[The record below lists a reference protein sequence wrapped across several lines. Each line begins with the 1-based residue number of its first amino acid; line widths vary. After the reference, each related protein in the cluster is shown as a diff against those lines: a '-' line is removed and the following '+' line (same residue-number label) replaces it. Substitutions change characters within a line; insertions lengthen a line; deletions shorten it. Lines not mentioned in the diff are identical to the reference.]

1 MKFNLSTPFRRQ
13 LAGWAVMA
21 TAAVTLVACGG
32 SGSDGVNSSSAPITT
47 PPPPSAAASVPPSA
61 VVDVP
66 AFVSY
71 LNTLAVNDAQEPLL
85 TDSVT
90 PPVNESGEP
99 ILI

>member
-1 MKFNLSTPFRRQ
+1 MKFNLSTPFLRQ

-32 SGSDGVNSSSAPITT
+32 SGSDGVNSGSAPITA
-47 PPPPSAAASVPPSA
+47 PPPSAAASVPPSA

-71 LNTLAVNDAQEPLL
+71 LNTLAVNDTQEPLL
-85 TDSVT
+85 TDSIT

>member
-1 MKFNLSTPFRRQ
+1 MKFNLSPPLRRQ
-13 LAGWAVMA
+13 LVGWAVMA
-21 TAAVTLVACGG
+21 TAAATLVACGG

-47 PPPPSAAASVPPSA
+47 PPPSAAASVPPSA

-90 PPVNESGEP
+90 PPVNENGEP

>member
-1 MKFNLSTPFRRQ
+1 MKFNLRTPFRRQ
-13 LAGWAVMA
+13 LASWTLVA
-21 TAAVTLVACGG
+21 TAGATLVACGG
-32 SGSDGVNSSSAPITT
+32 SGSDDVNSSSAPITT
-47 PPPPSAAASVPPSA
+47 PPVSAAASVPPSA
-61 VVDVP
+61 VVDVT

-90 PPVNESGEP
+90 PPVNENGEP

>member
-21 TAAVTLVACGG
+21 MAAATLVACGG

-47 PPPPSAAASVPPSA
+47 PPPTAAASVPPSA

-66 AFVSY
+66 AFVTY
-71 LNTLAVNDAQEPLL
+71 LNTLAVNDTQEPLL

>member
-21 TAAVTLVACGG
+21 TAAATLVACGG

-47 PPPPSAAASVPPSA
+47 PPPPIAAASVPPSA

>member
-1 MKFNLSTPFRRQ
+1 
-13 LAGWAVMA
+13 MA
-21 TAAVTLVACGG
+21 TAGVTLVACGG
-32 SGSDGVNSSSAPITT
+32 SGSDDVNSSSAPITT
-47 PPPPSAAASVPPSA
+47 PPPSAAASVPPSA
-61 VVDVP
+61 VVDVT

>member
-13 LAGWAVMA
+13 LAGWALMA
-21 TAAVTLVACGG
+21 TAAATLVACGG
-32 SGSDGVNSSSAPITT
+32 SGSDGVNSGSAPITA
-47 PPPPSAAASVPPSA
+47 PPPSAAASVPPSA

>member
-21 TAAVTLVACGG
+21 TAAATLVACGG
-32 SGSDGVNSSSAPITT
+32 SGSDGVNSGSAPITA
-47 PPPPSAAASVPPSA
+47 PPPTAAASVPPSA

>member
-21 TAAVTLVACGG
+21 TAAATLVACGG
-32 SGSDGVNSSSAPITT
+32 SGSDGVNSGSAPITA
-47 PPPPSAAASVPPSA
+47 PPPTAAASVPPSA

-71 LNTLAVNDAQEPLL
+71 LNTLAVNDTQEPLL

>member
-13 LAGWAVMA
+13 LAGWALMA
-21 TAAVTLVACGG
+21 TAAATLVACGG
-32 SGSDGVNSSSAPITT
+32 SGSDGVNSGSAPITA
-47 PPPPSAAASVPPSA
+47 PPPTAAASVPPSA

-71 LNTLAVNDAQEPLL
+71 LNTLAVNDTQEPLL